1 MVSGIQEYEFQ
12 TECVKFLIDKTY
24 DPKSKQIIT
33 VKAPTGAGKTVI
45 LIQYVDAF
53 LKNTPENTA
62 FIWLCPG
69 KGDLEQQSEDSME
82 ELTPHLDHRPLV
94 YSLSQGFPSG
104 SITFINWELVTKK
117 GNIALKDSEFPNLY
131 KRIADAHRDGIQFIV
146 IVDEEHSNDT
156 DKARGIIDAFA
167 PKNIIRV
174 SATPKKVDLQE
185 FYEISEE
192 EVINAGLITTAIY
205 VNEAIMNEEVI
216 DEDYNLLLDLADHK
230 RKELLAAYE
239 QIGAKIRPLV
249 IVQFP
254 SGMPEYITAVE
265 EKLKTMGYTYDN
277 GMVNI
282 WMSDNHFLSDDLT
295 DNDGQPAFL
304 LMKQAIATGWDCP
317 RAKILVKLRE
327 GGDQKF
333 QIQTIGRIRRMP
345 ERKHYDGLGFLN
357 FCYLYTLDQEYKQG
371 LLTTLDRAY
380 QTRILAAKKQVRSL
394 TLTKQMRDKTATTGL
409 SSAEMTKLVFDF
421 MTKKYSLGTSKEKN
435 KDTLEAHG
443 FSFAHELDTRI
454 LQGLFR
460 TADAIGE
467 AGIRKT
473 ISVKTTVNTHT
484 HGVYLLHARDEIKRV
499 TGISEEKVKVV
510 LRRLFRRD
518 KKRQSYKLI
527 SLNNNDFYAFVI
539 NNIDHLKEIFREIM
553 ASQSGA
559 VFAGSLTKEVLT
571 SEFTIPETE
580 IYKFSAIK
588 EAVVTFEHNA
598 YEGYTNEFITDKT
611 RSLPEKLFEQYCE
624 NNSNVEWYYKNGDRG
639 QQYFSIVY
647 TDGFKNQW
655 LFYPDYIVKLK
666 DGRIWIIE
674 TKGGWAHGYSK
685 NIDIQVANKFTAFKE
700 YAAEYDVLWGF
711 VRDFDENLYFCNTE
725 YTDNM
730 MGDNWL
736 PLDTVF

>member
-1 MVSGIQEYEFQ
+1 MVNGIEEYEFQ
-12 TECVKFLIDKTY
+12 RDCVRYLIDKTY
-24 DPKSKQIIT
+24 DPTSKQVIT

-45 LIQYVDAF
+45 LIQYVDEF
-53 LKNTPENTA
+53 LNNTPDNTA
-62 FIWLCPG
+62 FVWLCPG

-82 ELTPHLDHRPLV
+82 DLAPHLDHRALV
-94 YSLSQGFPSG
+94 YSLGHGFASG

-117 GNIALKDSEFPNLY
+117 GNTSLKESEYPNLF
-131 KRIADAHRDGIQFIV
+131 KRIADAHRDGIQFII

-156 DKARGIIDAFA
+156 AKAQGIIDAFA

-174 SATPKKVDLQE
+174 SATPKKVESQE
-185 FYEISEE
+185 FYEIPEE
-192 EVINAGLITTAIY
+192 DVINAELITTAIY
-205 VNEAIMNEEVI
+205 VNEAIENEEVI
-216 DEDYNLLLDLADHK
+216 DEDYNLLLELADHK
-230 RKELLAAYE
+230 RKELLAGYE
-239 QIGAKIRPLV
+239 QIGAKVRPLV

-295 DNDGQPAFL
+295 DLDGQPAFL

-380 QTRILAAKKQVRSL
+380 QTRMLAAKKQVRSL

-409 SSAEMTKLVFDF
+409 SIADMTKLVYDY
-421 MTKKYSLGTSKEKN
+421 MTQKYSLTTSMVKN
-435 KDTLEAHG
+435 IETLEAHG
-443 FSFAHELDTRI
+443 FSFEHELDTHI

-460 TADAIGE
+460 TADAISE

-473 ISVKTTVNTHT
+473 IVVKTAVNTHT

-499 TGISEEKVKVV
+499 TGISEEKIKVI

-518 KKRQSYKLI
+518 KKQKTYKLI

-539 NNIDHLKEIFREIM
+539 NNIDLLKEIFREIM

-559 VFAGSLTKEVLT
+559 VFTDTLTKEVPT

-580 IYKFSAIK
+580 IYKFASIK

-611 RSLPEKLFEQYCE
+611 RSLPEQLFERYCE
-624 NNSNVEWYYKNGDRG
+624 QNSEVEWYYKNGDRG

-655 LFYPDYIVKLK
+655 LFYPDYIVKLSN
-666 DGRIWIIE
+666 GRIWIIE

-685 NIDIQVANKFTAFKE
+685 NIDIQVKNKFIAFKD
-700 YAAEYDVLWGF
+700 YAAQYDILWGF
-711 VRDFDENLYFCNTE
+711 VRDRDGKLYFCNTE

-730 MGDNWL
+730 DGENWL
-736 PLDTVF
+736 SLETVF